1 MTSKALR
8 LPAVI
13 ERTAL
18 SRSSIYRLVQL
29 GRFPEPIKLSER
41 ASAWRESDV
50 TAWLESRRPA
60 NAIIAGRGAA

>member
-1 MTSKALR
+1 MTNKALR

-29 GRFPEPIKLSER
+29 GRFPAPVKLSER
-41 ASAWRESDV
+41 ASAWRE
-50 TAWLESRRPA
+50 AEINQWLASRQPKA
-60 NAIIAGRGAA
+60 EAA

>member
-1 MTSKALR
+1 MTNKALR

-18 SRSSIYRLVQL
+18 SRSSIYRLIKL
-29 GRFPEPIKLSER
+29 ERFPEPIKLSER

-60 NAIIAGRGAA
+60 NAATAGRGAA

>member
-1 MTSKALR
+1 MTNKALR

-29 GRFPEPIKLSER
+29 GRFPAPVKLSER
-41 ASAWRESDV
+41 ASAWRESDIKQ
-50 TAWLESRRPA
+50 WLESRQTKDRA
-60 NAIIAGRGAA
+60 AVIAGGA